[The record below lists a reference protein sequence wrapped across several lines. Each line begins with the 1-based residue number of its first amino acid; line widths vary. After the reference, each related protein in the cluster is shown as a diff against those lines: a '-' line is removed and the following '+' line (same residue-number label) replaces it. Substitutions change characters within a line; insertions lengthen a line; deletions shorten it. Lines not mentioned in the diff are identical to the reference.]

1 MNVAVTR
8 ARRHVCLL
16 GDSFTVKRDAFLGR
30 LVEYFTQHGLVK
42 SAFEFGLEGVTGK
55 FCKLLMTLC
64 QYI

>member
-42 SAFEFGLEGVTGK
+42 SAFEFGLEGITGK
-55 FCKLLMTLC
+55 IWKLLVTVC
-64 QYI
+64 EEI